1 MNSKKIGT
9 DKLPAEIKKLQTEN
23 DHLKKL
29 MEHSETGL
37 QTALSTVSHELR
49 NILTLL
55 VGSAR
60 FLEQDHPELI
70 SDKSWQS
77 LWTDL
82 LHMQTFLMDLSSFKS
97 LQNISLSRK
106 LCDLNAVLREICRD
120 CQPLFDGIHK
130 CLILLCPK
138 APVILYADAGKL
150 AHVFTNLIKNALEAL
165 TEAGTVSLCIRE
177 ALPEEASLICQKTAA
192 AIEVKDTGTGLSKEQ
207 QEKIFDPFYSEK
219 SGGTGLGLSIAQAI
233 INAHSG
239 VITVTSSTGKGAV
252 FTVLLPKLP
261 TISEADCLPGPDS
274 CEKTTK

>member
-1 MNSKKIGT
+1 MDNGKIGT
-9 DKLPAEIKKLQTEN
+9 DKLHAEIIKLQTEN
-23 DHLKKL
+23 EHLKRL
-29 MEHSETGL
+29 LEHSETGL
-37 QTALSTVSHELR
+37 QTALSAISHELR

-70 SDKSWQS
+70 CDKIWQS

-106 LCDLNAVLREICRD
+106 LCDLNAVLQEICRD
-120 CQPLFDGIHK
+120 CQPLFDGTHK
-130 CLILLCPK
+130 CLIFLCPK
-138 APVILYADAGKL
+138 APVILYADARKL

-165 TEAGTVSLCIRE
+165 SSTGTVSLCIRE
-177 ALPEEASLICQKTAA
+177 ALPEEASLICQRTAA

-207 QEKIFDPFYSEK
+207 QEKIFEPFYSEK

-239 VITVTSSTGKGAV
+239 MITVASAAGKGTV

-261 TISEADCLPGPDS
+261 TASVTDCLQEPDS
-274 CEKTTK
+274 CKKTAK